1 VSELA
6 GTSAADQ
13 LPHPQ
18 PAAAS
23 ESPEVPAGSAAGDHA
38 VGAGAD
44 AVTDGTAGP
53 AAADDAIGPADAVTG
68 DAIGLADAVTG
79 DAVTGDA
86 AGTAAVDEA
95 TRPAAADPAASGDAA
110 PTTAADP
117 EAAPD
122 PATRPPDGT
131 AAEGTPDLD
140 PPAALAPEPDP
151 PPPPWVVSFGFNLGK
166 IPDHGED
173 SNPILGDTRG
183 EVGIVAVF
191 DGMGGAGGT
200 VYQTPDG
207 PRSGAYLAARVARTV
222 VEQRIVELVAV
233 GPDLDRPAAALD
245 LHDRVEDALAARFAD
260 LQAPPSALRSK
271 LLRALPTT
279 MALAVVQR
287 HQSDETSWTCHL
299 MWAGDSRIYALDPAG
314 GARQL
319 TLDDVRDGGDAM
331 ANLREDSV
339 VSNAMSADV
348 PFEVHHGAVELTA
361 PFLLI
366 AASDGC
372 FGYFPSPMHFEH
384 LILATLSKAP
394 DTRSWSAM
402 VQSRIAAVTGD
413 DASMALLGA
422 GADHDGLRTLFTE
435 RLLAF
440 EKRWVNPLD
449 ELAAEVAEAEEKLQR
464 LRDRHREQLAD
475 LWAAY
480 RPDYLRYLDGSRE
493 ESS

>member
-1 VSELA
+1 MSDPA
-6 GTSAADQ
+6 GTSAGEQ

-18 PAAAS
+18 AAGGA
-23 ESPEVPAGSAAGDHA
+23 ESPEIPGSAAEHHS
-38 VGAGAD
+38 VGAGTE
-44 AVTDGTAGP
+44 AVTD
-53 AAADDAIGPADAVTG
+53 
-68 DAIGLADAVTG
+68 
-79 DAVTGDA
+79 DA
-86 AGTAAVDEA
+86 AGPEVSAPADPTASADAAPTAEADPEA
-95 TRPAAADPAASGDAA
+95 TADPAAPPQDDAA
-110 PTTAADP
+110 AA
-117 EAAPD
+117 
-122 PATRPPDGT
+122 GI
-131 AAEGTPDLD
+131 PDLD

-151 PPPPWVVSFGFNLGK
+151 PPPPWAVSFGFNLGK
-166 IPDHGED
+166 IPDQGED
-173 SNPILGDTRG
+173 SDPILGDGRDD
-183 EVGIVAVF
+183 VGVVAVF

-200 VYQTPDG
+200 IYQTPDG

-222 VEQRIVELVAV
+222 VERRVVDLLSAA
-233 GPDLDRPAAALD
+233 PDLDWPAAALD
-245 LHDRVEDALAARFAD
+245 LRDRVEEALAARFAD
-260 LQAPPSALRSK
+260 LQAPRSALRSK

-287 HQSDETSWTCHL
+287 HQSDENSWTCHL

-348 PFEVHHGAVELTA
+348 PFDVHHRAVDLTA

-366 AASDGC
+366 AATDGC

-384 LILATLSKAP
+384 LILATLRDAP

-413 DASMALLGA
+413 DASMALLAA
-422 GADHDGLRTLFTE
+422 GADHDGLRTVFTE
-435 RLLAF
+435 RLLAL
-440 EKRWVNPLD
+440 EKRWVDPLD
-449 ELAAEVAEAEEKLQR
+449 ELAAEVDEAEEKLER
-464 LRDRHREQLAD
+464 LRDRQREQLAD

-480 RPDYLRYLDGSRE
+480 RPDYLRYLDGSKE